1 MTRPLTRRELLER
14 AALGG
19 AALTLPGFLAACGGG
34 DGIEGTATTAT
45 GGASTTGSKELADK
59 LTMSNWTLY
68 IDIDEKTKKY
78 PTLQQFTKKTGVD
91 VDYIEDVNDNDEWF
105 GKNQAALSKGQPIGR
120 DITVLTDW
128 MAGRMVR
135 LGYVEKLDKE
145 AIPNSSN
152 LVSALSSPGWDPNRE
167 YSLPWQSGLTG
178 IGYDPGKVGKELTS
192 ISQLLDDPK
201 LKGKVTFLTEMPDTM
216 GLMILDGGG
225 DPTKVVKADFDKAI
239 DRLQKGVDSG
249 QIRQFTGND
258 YSGPLAKGDIWACVA
273 WSGDMVQLTAD
284 NPNLKFV
291 IPEAGGMI
299 WTDNM
304 LIPKGGDVF
313 TASTF
318 MNFVYDP
325 KIAAQIEA
333 YVNYICPVEGAA
345 EEIKAIDA
353 SLASNQLI
361 FPNAETLAKVKIFDA
376 DAADNK
382 AYKQKFQA
390 VIGA

>member
-1 MTRPLTRRELLER
+1 MTRPYTRREVLER

-19 AALTLPGFLAACGGG
+19 AVLTIPGFLAACGG
-34 DGIEGTATTAT
+34 DSGIEGAGTTAATTQAAADKT
-45 GGASTTGSKELADK
+45 LADK

-68 IDIDEKTKKY
+68 IDNEKPNRR
-78 PTLQQFTKKTGVD
+78 PTLEQFTKKTGVA

-105 GKNQAALSKGQPIGR
+105 GKNQAALRQGKSVGR

-135 LGYVEKLDKE
+135 LGYVEKLDRE
-145 AIPNSSN
+145 AIPNASN
-152 LVSALSSPGWDPNRE
+152 LVSALQSPGWDPDRS

-178 IGYDPGKVGKELTS
+178 IGYDPEKVGGKITS
-192 ISQLLDDPK
+192 IQQLLEDPK

-216 GLMILDGGG
+216 GLVLQLDGA
-225 DPTKVVKADFDKAI
+225 DPSKVDKAAFDKGIA
-239 DRLQKGVDSG
+239 RLQKAVDSG

-258 YSGPLAKGDIWACVA
+258 YAPLLAKGDVWACVA
-273 WSGDMVQLTAD
+273 WSGDMVQLKLD
-284 NPNLKFV
+284 NPKLEFA

-304 LIPKGGDVF
+304 LIPTGGDVF

-318 MNFVYDP
+318 MNYVYDP
-325 KIAAQIEA
+325 KVAAQIEA
-333 YVNYICPVEGAA
+333 YVNYICPVEGAKEA
-345 EEIKAIDA
+345 IKAIDA

-361 FPNAETLAKVKIFDA
+361 FPSEETLAQVKIFDA
-376 DAADNK
+376 EAADNQE
-382 AYKQKFQA
+382 YKGAFQK